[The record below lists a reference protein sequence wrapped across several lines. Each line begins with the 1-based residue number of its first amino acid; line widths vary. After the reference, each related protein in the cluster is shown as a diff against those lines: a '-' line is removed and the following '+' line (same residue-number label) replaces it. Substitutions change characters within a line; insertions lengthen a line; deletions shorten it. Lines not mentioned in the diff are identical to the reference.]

1 MKHVYYCSHM
11 SDNMKVRGHS
21 VKTKVRRFSIRWKIL
36 IPATILIVV
45 MCAVIGTNAYIRIK
59 TGMIQLGVEEAQ
71 MAASIAGFVVDGDSL
86 SQVKAGYENT
96 EEYQSNLNALRQIQ
110 NLCGI
115 AYLYTLH
122 TDDNARL
129 YYGIDT
135 DESAGHQNPG
145 NPFDGEFSEFSDVFA
160 GQEYVQDYID
170 ETEDGILISA
180 YLPIKDSSGKVVA
193 VLGCDYDASYVAD
206 RIDGARNSILQISGI
221 CLILALVILNLIV
234 DRIMRSLNKVNRKIY
249 DLVHNEGDLTQK
261 LDISS
266 GDELELIAG
275 NVNALLEYI
284 RGIMLNISDNSVHL
298 GTSTS
303 SIAESLI
310 SAKDNISDISATM
323 EQMSAAMEETSASL
337 TQVDESVVHITESIS
352 GISGKAS
359 SERDL
364 AAEIMEK
371 VQAIYESA
379 ETDRADA
386 ARQAAEMSEH
396 MNERIE
402 RSKAVEQIDTLTN
415 EILNITDQTSLLALN
430 ASIEAARAG
439 EAGKGFA
446 VVASEIG
453 SLADN
458 SARAAEGIQRV
469 SQEVIS
475 AVNELAN
482 ESEQMIHFMNETA
495 MTGYERLLDNS
506 RNYKNDVSHLSET
519 MNDFADESMRLHINI
534 DSIKES
540 VDAVNIAVEESA
552 KGVVSVAEMATDM
565 TVSMESIKG
574 EAESNKEIAEQLER
588 EVKKFKL

>member
-1 MKHVYYCSHM
+1 M
-11 SDNMKVRGHS
+11 
-21 VKTKVRRFSIRWKIL
+21 KTKVRRFSIRWKIL
-36 IPATILIVV
+36 IPATILIIAV
-45 MCAVIGTNAYIRIK
+45 CAVIGGNSYSRIK

-71 MAASIAGFVVDGDSL
+71 MAASIAGFMVDGDSL
-86 SQVKAGYENT
+86 VNIGTDFENT
-96 EEYQSNLNALRQIQ
+96 EEYQSNLAALRQIQ
-110 NLCGI
+110 ELCGI
-115 AYLYTLH
+115 AFLYTLH
-122 TDDNARL
+122 TDDNSRL

-135 DESAGHQNPG
+135 DDSAGQNKPG
-145 NPFDGEFSEFSDVFA
+145 DLFDGEYEEFADVFG

-170 ETEDGILISA
+170 ETVDGTLISA

-193 VLGCDYDASYVAD
+193 VLGCDYDASYVAG
-206 RIDGARNSILQISGI
+206 RIEGARNSIFQISVL

-234 DRIMRSLNKVNRKIY
+234 NRIMRSLNKVDRKIY
-249 DLVHNEGDLTQK
+249 DLVHNEGDLTQH
-261 LDISS
+261 LDIAS
-266 GDELELIAG
+266 GDELELIAE
-275 NVNALLEYI
+275 NINTLLEYI
-284 RGIMLNISDNSVHL
+284 RGIMLNISSNSTQL
-298 GTSTS
+298 GASTG

-359 SERDL
+359 AERDS

-371 VQAIYESA
+371 VQEIYESA
-379 ETDRADA
+379 EADRADA

-402 RSKAVEQIDTLTN
+402 RSKAVEQINTLTN
-415 EILNITDQTSLLALN
+415 EIINITDQTSLLALN

-469 SQEVIS
+469 SQEVIH

-482 ESEQMIHFMNETA
+482 ESEHMIRFMNETA
-495 MTGYERLLDNS
+495 MAGYERLLDNS
-506 RNYKNDVSHLSET
+506 RNYKNDVSRLSET
-519 MNDFADESMRLHINI
+519 MNDFADESIRLHENI
-534 DSIKES
+534 DNIKES

-552 KGVVSVAEMATDM
+552 KGVVDVTEMATDM

-574 EAESNKEIAEQLER
+574 EAEGNRDIAGQLEA
-588 EVKKFKL
+588 EVGKFKL